1 MIPTT
6 LPDDRSPIRFLLR
19 RALDR
24 QKLLSSTTAPIKRA
38 IAFYLRKSAADPRFL
53 SIGAQLSECSAYA
66 ETLDGEIL
74 CERRL
79 YIDRHRT
86 GATMAGRE
94 ALAEMIEDAR
104 AGRFQILVARTG
116 CRVTRNATDAA
127 RIFEILAGCGVEIHL
142 VGLGRVQ
149 EYQLIL
155 FAYSAQRQREGMA
168 EMLMEGKRRAAA
180 KGDFFGSWPS
190 YGYEQIVGP
199 DGRDWRIKPGESDL
213 IRRCF
218 AEIDAGSNLQDL
230 ARSLNADGLTRPRG
244 GPWSSEGFFERG
256 RGILDRPV
264 LKGVFVWGIRQDAP
278 VILPRPDLA
287 IVDADVFDRV
297 NSRYGMP
304 APASVNEPRM
314 PFLLGL
320 VRCACGATM
329 RVTEGVKDQNVYCRR
344 ARAGACD
351 RTSGFSS
358 SIVARQILGLFRN
371 EILDDVRGPEMEA
384 ARRSEWHDLAVS
396 VQAERDRMSSRLEA
410 IAKEL
415 DTQTC
420 SEDDEP
426 DPFVAAACCEL
437 ELEHHV
443 LAGKLADLQ
452 MPPFPALDWSRSEEM
467 RAEILRVME
476 RLPAVTRSASD
487 MRVIDLV
494 RSIVGE
500 IELDIG
506 DDGYSLRV
514 WFGVPNAPA
523 GFDGCNRSTGRAWTR
538 SFPKPPDGP
547 LRYPEALLRHHRQ
560 AEAGAFSLDDGDW
573 EAMEPVLRTIPRLR
587 TATRLMAEAIV
598 FVGLTGLM
606 PRYLPDR
613 YAAYV
618 GSLKHIRF
626 RTVWPI
632 VHEVLRRRRSAVL
645 SEIEGEAGTTSS
657 IETGGTVAIPI
668 SIPLEPERRRALRA

>member
-1 MIPTT
+1 MTPTT
-6 LPDDRSPIRFLLR
+6 PPDDRSPIRFLLR

-66 ETLDGEIL
+66 ETLDGEIV

-79 YIDRHRT
+79 YVDRHRT

-94 ALAEMIEDAR
+94 ALAELIEDAKV
-104 AGRFQILVARTG
+104 GRFQILVVRTG
-116 CRVTRNATDAA
+116 CRLTRNATDAA
-127 RIFEILAGCGVEIHL
+127 RIYEILAGCGVEIHL
-142 VGLGRVQ
+142 VGLCRIQ

-155 FAYSAQRQREGMA
+155 FAYSAQRQREGMV

-180 KGDFFGSWPS
+180 QGDFFGSWPS
-190 YGYEQIVGP
+190 YGYEQIDGP

-213 IRRCF
+213 IKRCF
-218 AEIDAGSNLQDL
+218 AEIDAGSNLEDL

-244 GPWSSEGFFERG
+244 GPWSPAGFFARG
-256 RGILDRPV
+256 RGLLDRPV
-264 LKGVFVWGIRQDAP
+264 LKGVFVWGIRQNWP
-278 VILPRPDLA
+278 VALPRPDLA

-297 NSRYGMP
+297 NGRYGMP
-304 APASVNEPRM
+304 TPKSINEPRA

-320 VRCACGATM
+320 VRCACGAAM
-329 RVTEGVKDQNVYCRR
+329 RVAEDVKDQNVHCRR

-351 RTSGFSS
+351 RIGGFSS
-358 SIVARQILGLFRN
+358 SIVARQILDLFRN

-384 ARRSEWHDLAVS
+384 ARRSEWHELAVS
-396 VQAERDRMSSRLEA
+396 VQAERDRMASRLEA
-410 IAKEL
+410 IAREL
-415 DTQTC
+415 DAQTC
-420 SEDDEP
+420 SDDDEP
-426 DPFVAAACCEL
+426 DPFAAAACCEL

-452 MPPFPALDWSRSEEM
+452 MPPFPALDWSRSEET
-467 RAEILRVME
+467 RADILRVME
-476 RLPAVTRSASD
+476 RLPAVTRSAED
-487 MRVIDLV
+487 LRVIALV
-494 RSIVGE
+494 RSIVSE
-500 IELDIG
+500 IDLDIG
-506 DDGYSLRV
+506 NDGYSLRV
-514 WFGVPNAPA
+514 RFGVPNAPA
-523 GFDGCNRSTGRAWTR
+523 GFDACNRSTGRGWSR
-538 SFPKPPDGP
+538 SFPKPVDGP
-547 LRYPEALLRHHRQ
+547 LRYPEALLRHHRR

-573 EAMEPVLRTIPRLR
+573 EAMAPVLHAIPRLR
-587 TATRLMAEAIV
+587 TATRTMAEAIV
-598 FVGLTGLM
+598 FVGMTGLM

-626 RTVWPI
+626 RTVWPT

-645 SEIEGEAGTTSS
+645 SEIDGEAWTSS
-657 IETGGTVAIPI
+657 SMETGGPVALPIPA
-668 SIPLEPERRRALRA
+668 PHGTGRRRALQA